1 MWGFGRRAA
10 DLAMLA
16 RVGLRHESRDG
27 SPEPSGRLRRLG
39 KAVLPPLMSLLPL
52 ESRFAAS
59 WPPESWHDVTVVA
72 AVSGGADSVAMLR
85 AVATLKTG
93 GRGRLIVAHFN
104 HKLRPEADEDARFVA
119 ELAERLQLPCEL
131 GEGCVAETAAAVGD
145 GLEAAARHQRYAFLQ
160 STAERLGARYVVTAH
175 TADDQAETILHR
187 ILRGTGIGGLA
198 GMRRARPLGA
208 AVTLIRPLLDI
219 RRSDVV
225 AYLDTLK
232 QPYREDASNSNLDF
246 TRNRIRHSLLPLLA
260 ANYNAD
266 VVAAL
271 LRLGQ
276 TARDAQQFIDSDVE
290 ELLGRV
296 VVPSDIVYSSRS
308 AVRNVI
314 TAERDDDTSADG
326 MTINCSALAGVNRH
340 IVRELFVALWRARGW
355 PQQSMGFAEWD
366 ALAVMALENT
376 ATPQQ
381 RVFPGNTV
389 AQRTGERLTLAR
401 LPQSKQFDVL

>member
-1 MWGFGRRAA
+1 MA
-10 DLAMLA
+10 
-16 RVGLRHESRDG
+16 
-27 SPEPSGRLRRLG
+27 
-39 KAVLPPLMSLLPL
+39 LLPL
-52 ESRFAAS
+52 ESRLAAS
-59 WPPESWHDVTVVA
+59 WLPESWHDVTVVA
-72 AVSGGADSVAMLR
+72 AVSGGADSVAMIR
-85 AVATLKTG
+85 ALATLKVA
-93 GRGRLIVAHFN
+93 GRGRLLVAHFN
-104 HKLRPEADEDARFVA
+104 HRLRPEADEDTRFVA

-131 GEGCVAETAAAVGD
+131 GEGCVAETAQAAGD

-160 STAERLGARYVVTAH
+160 STAERLGARYVAAAH

-187 ILRGTGIGGLA
+187 ILRGTGIAGLA
-198 GMRRARPLGA
+198 GMRRARPLGP
-208 AVTLIRPLLDI
+208 AVTLIRPMLDI

-246 TRNRIRHSLLPLLA
+246 TRNRIRHSLLPQLA
-260 ANYNAD
+260 ANFNVD

-276 TARDAQQFIDSDVE
+276 TARDAQQFIDREVE
-290 ELLGRV
+290 KLLGRV
-296 VVPSDIVYSSRS
+296 VVPSGSDVDH
-308 AVRNVI
+308 V
-314 TAERDDDTSADG
+314 
-326 MTINCSALAGVNRH
+326 TINRATLAGVSRH
-340 IVRELFVALWRARGW
+340 VVRELFVALWRERGW

-401 LPQSKQFDVL
+401 LHDDSV